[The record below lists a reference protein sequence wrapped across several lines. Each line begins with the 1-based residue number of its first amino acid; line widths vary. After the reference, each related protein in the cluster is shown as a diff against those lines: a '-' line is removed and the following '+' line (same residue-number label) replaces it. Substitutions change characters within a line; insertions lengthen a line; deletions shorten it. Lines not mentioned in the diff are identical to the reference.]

1 MIRNRLA
8 ALVMAVV
15 VTVSCIPTVWAEEMK
30 PEQSG
35 PDGGA
40 VAAAVVSNFFFVP
53 GKTVVCATSGALWT
67 VVMAITAGTYYKQ
80 AGHFVNEACTGKW
93 VVTGQDFMEDG
104 E

>member
-1 MIRNRLA
+1 MNSTRLA
-8 ALVMAVV
+8 ALMMAFVM
-15 VTVSCIPTVWAEEMK
+15 TVSCIPPVWAEEAK

-53 GKTVVCATSGALWT
+53 GKTIACATSGALWT

-80 AGHFVNEACTGKW
+80 AGHFVHDACTGKW
-93 VVTGQDFMEDG
+93 VLTGQDFMDDG